1 MKEKIVR
8 YIKIGLFIS
17 MLILTYF
24 ASNEF
29 INFIKTHEDSNVL
42 DDYDFD
48 DSSYSYKIEVKQKND
63 KGKYT
68 NHMVISKEVGVPFAK
83 YLKDG
88 IEKLNLDIDYNL
100 LSNYKK

>member
-29 INFIKTHEDSNVL
+29 INFIMQVDVETLKRVL
-42 DDYDFD
+42 N
-48 DSSYSYKIEVKQKND
+48 IILI
-63 KGKYT
+63 
-68 NHMVISKEVGVPFAK
+68 VIITVFS
-83 YLKDG
+83 LKDT
-88 IEKLNLDIDYNL
+88 KPV
-100 LSNYKK
+100 KKH